1 MACAHAIF
9 MLVILFF
16 VVATGCATACRYGD
30 TPPRATIGKPM
41 SLSCDIGCNFT
52 IEYTWYQIHLN
63 GTKKEV
69 GRGYTLDISDNV
81 TSAYEIGGQIYQCKC
96 SRGAQCKSFRIGG
109 IGST

>member
-109 IGST
+109 R